1 VKSDLHVDDSKSHV
15 GGSRTYMLMT
25 QNHTSVVVG
34 VTCEIQKLYETVKY
48 DMHEFGKHIATRFCS
63 GHFSA
68 AREF

>member
-1 VKSDLHVDDSKSHV
+1 VKSDPHVDDLKSHV
-15 GGSRTYMLMT
+15 RGS
-25 QNHTSVVVG
+25 G
-34 VTCEIQKLYETVKY
+34 VTCGIQKLYETVKY

>member
-1 VKSDLHVDDSKSHV
+1 
-15 GGSRTYMLMT
+15 MLMT